1 MTTNE
6 LRSKY
11 LEFFKSKRHTIIP
24 SAPIVPEHDPTTLFN
39 SAGMQPL
46 VPNLLGEPHPAG
58 KRIADVQKCLRTT
71 DIDEVGDETHL
82 TMFEMLGNWSFG
94 DYFKKESIAMSWEF
108 LTDPKWLGIDPKKLY
123 ITVYEGDAEVPKDSE
138 SVEYWQEHFKS
149 VGMDAKEGERIIA
162 LGKDDN
168 WWEQGGVETG
178 PAGPDTEI
186 FYYLGDEENPK
197 FEYADQSKYVE
208 IWNNVF
214 LTYQRQ
220 KEGGYKELEQKNVDT
235 GMGVERTAAALEG
248 VKTVYD
254 TDLLSQIGYTITGL
268 ASEEF
273 DQVFLET
280 DQNMGR
286 AIRII
291 TDHLRAATFLAA
303 DGVQPSNTEQGYVM
317 RRLMR
322 RAIRQG
328 LVLGIKSGLSET
340 VGVKVIELYGE
351 VYSELTDQQNLIL
364 DILTKEEE
372 QFRKTLDR
380 GVREFTR
387 EVKDKLTGETA
398 FRLFD
403 TYGFPPELSVEDAKR
418 LNIPIDPNWDEDFQR
433 LMNEQKERSRT
444 ATAGVFK
451 GGLADHSEQVTKYHT
466 ANHLMYAALRHV
478 LGNHVIQRG
487 SNITEERLRFDFSH
501 TEKVTPEQLKE
512 VEEIV
517 NHQIHRDLP
526 VTMEELPTQD
536 AFAAGAIGAFGDK
549 YGDTVKVY
557 TIGDFSKEICGG
569 PHVEQTGVLGHFKIT
584 KEESSSAGVR
594 RIKATLA

>member
-1 MTTNE
+1 MTTDE
-6 LRSKY
+6 LRRKY
-11 LEFFKSKRHTIIP
+11 LEFFKSKDHTIILSSP
-24 SAPIVPEHDPTTLFN
+24 LVPEHDPTTLFN

-46 VPNLLGEPHPAG
+46 VPNLLGESHQG
-58 KRIADVQKCLRTT
+58 GSRVTNVQKCLRTT
-71 DIDEVGDETHL
+71 DIEEVGDETHL
-82 TMFEMLGNWSFG
+82 TFFEMLGNWSFG
-94 DYFKKESIAMSWEF
+94 DYFKKESIAYSWEF
-108 LTDPKWLGIDPKKLY
+108 LTDKNWLGIDPKKLF
-123 ITVYEGDAEVPKDSE
+123 ITVYEGDSGVPKDDE
-138 SVEYWQEHFKS
+138 SIEYWQEHFRS
-149 VGMDAKEGERIIA
+149 AGIEAREGERIVA

-197 FEYADQSKYVE
+197 FDAAEQSKFVE

-220 KEGGYKELEQKNVDT
+220 KDGSYEDLAQKNVDT
-235 GMGVERTAAALEG
+235 GMGVERTIAALQG

-254 TDLLSQIGYTITGL
+254 TDLLSQIGHTITDL
-268 ASEEF
+268 ADEKF

-280 DQNMGR
+280 DINMGR

-303 DGVQPSNTEQGYVM
+303 DGVEPTNTERGYVM

-328 LVLGIKSGLSET
+328 LVLGIKSGLSEAI
-340 VGVKVIELYGE
+340 GAKVIELYHKT
-351 VYSELTDQQNLIL
+351 YSELKERQNEIL
-364 DILTKEEE
+364 DILMREEE

-380 GVREFTR
+380 GVREFAR
-387 EVKDKLTGETA
+387 EVKDKLTGEAA

-403 TYGFPPELSVEDAKR
+403 TYGFPPELSLEDSKQ

-451 GGLADHSEQVTKYHT
+451 GGLADHSEQSTKYHT
-466 ANHLMYAALRHV
+466 ANHLMYAALRQV

-501 TEKVTPEQLKE
+501 SEKMTPEQVKE
-512 VEEIV
+512 VEDIV
-517 NHQIHRDLP
+517 NHQIHRDLK
-526 VTMEELPTQD
+526 VSMEELPTQK
-536 AFAAGAIGAFGDK
+536 AFDEGAIGAFGDK
-549 YGDTVKVY
+549 YTETVKVY
-557 TIGDFSKEICGG
+557 SIGDFSKEICGG
-569 PHVEQTGVLGHFKIT
+569 PHVEHTGVLGHFKIT

-594 RIKATLA
+594 RIKAVLE